1 MPARLTR
8 DGACDWLCRHG
19 PVFVAGASGTPAG
32 LLDHL
37 AGDPGRSTGLDLVTS
52 LVPGINRL
60 AIDRLHPT
68 ARVTGLFA
76 QPAFQAAQ
84 ADGRFRMLVT
94 SHGGFLRHLR
104 ERAGLAGAV
113 VMLTP
118 PDAAGR
124 CSLGPCA
131 EFAVTAMAHAATVL
145 GVINPSLPRLA
156 DAPTVAY
163 ANLDAVVE
171 FDEAPAAYDLGTPDA
186 AAAAIAGHI
195 AGLIEDGAALQVG
208 LGKVPGALLAALR
221 DRRGLR
227 LFSGMLGDEL
237 LDLDAAG
244 SLDPEFAHTA
254 CALVG
259 SAGFYARLDG
269 YDGIAVRGCEVTHDM
284 ARLTAIAGFTAVN
297 SAVEVDLLGQA
308 NAEMI
313 GGRAVSGAG
322 GAPDFARAARLT
334 RGGRSIVALS
344 ATAGREQVSRIV
356 PRLGTGAVCS
366 IPRHDID
373 LIVTEYGVAD
383 LRGRSVH
390 ERAEAVVQV
399 AAPMHRE
406 TLAAAWREIARTL

>member
-1 MPARLTR
+1 MPERLTR
-8 DGACDWLCRHG
+8 DGACDWLRRHG

-37 AGDPGRSTGLDLVTS
+37 AGDPARSAGLDLLTS

-60 AIDRLHPT
+60 DIDRLHPT

-76 QPAFQAAQ
+76 QPAFRAAQ
-84 ADGRFRMLVT
+84 AEGRFRMLST

-104 ERAGLAGAV
+104 ERAGLAGTV

-131 EFAVTAMAHAATVL
+131 EFAVTAMAHASTVL

-163 ANLDAVVE
+163 GDLDAVVE

-186 AAAAIAGHI
+186 AAIAIAGHV
-195 AGLIEDGAALQVG
+195 AGLIADGAALQVG
-208 LGKVPGALLAALR
+208 LGKVPGALLAALK
-221 DRRGLR
+221 DRRRLR

-244 SLDPEFAHTA
+244 SLDPDFAHTA

-259 SAGFYARLDG
+259 SPAFYYRLDG
-269 YDGIAVRGCEVTHDM
+269 YDRVAVRGCEVTHDM
-284 ARLTAIAGFTAVN
+284 AQLLAIPGFTAVN

-308 NAEMI
+308 NAEFV
-313 GGRAVSGAG
+313 GGRAISGAG
-322 GAPDFARAARLT
+322 GAPDFARAARLGQ
-334 RGGRSIVALS
+334 GGRSIVALS
-344 ATAGREQVSRIV
+344 AVAGRDQLSRIV
-356 PRLGTGAVCS
+356 PRLGAAAVCS
-366 IPRHDID
+366 IPRYDVD
-373 LIVTEYGVAD
+373 LIVTEYGIAD

-390 ERAEAVVQV
+390 ERAEAIVQV
-399 AAPMHRE
+399 AAPMHRSAL
-406 TLAAAWREIARTL
+406 TAAWREMAHIL